1 MANKSCARA
10 HQKSAENTTWYD
22 INWTNCLTNAN
33 RWCAISIFVLIKMDF
48 SVKPL
53 ETLWALMEPWLLRG
67 LWLPAQIGD
76 PDSLISHGQC
86 HRKWFRLG
94 TFGGFVS
101 LECQTLCGQRSD
113 KNICYTFPQ
122 VWHVRYHFTSW
133 VIYSRRGN
141 LFKITPKN

>member
-33 RWCAISIFVLIKMDF
+33 RWFAISIFVLIKMDF

-76 PDSLISHGQC
+76 PDSPISHGQC
-86 HRKWFRLG
+86 HRKWLRLG
-94 TFGGFVS
+94 TFGRFCISGMSNFMWSKVWQKYLLHFPSSVTCKVS
-101 LECQTLCGQRSD
+101 LYQLSCLLLTWKPIQ
-113 KNICYTFPQ
+113 N
-122 VWHVRYHFTSW
+122 
-133 VIYSRRGN
+133 N
-141 LFKITPKN
+141 PK